1 MQSEQ
6 AARYRAIVERFDT
19 IARASLETE
28 AQVADLCAGMD
39 VSQRTVARAFRAIR
53 GTTPVRYL
61 QALRLNEA
69 RRVLM
74 AQHAPGSVT
83 EVATRFG
90 FRELGRFAG
99 EYRAT
104 FGESPSETL
113 RRQCRASEKR
123 CGIERN

>member
-1 MQSEQ
+1 MRSQQ
-6 AARYRAIVERFDT
+6 AVRYRAIVERFDT
-19 IARASLETE
+19 IARANLETE

-39 VSQRTVARAFRAIR
+39 VSQRTVARAFRAVR

-61 QALRLNEA
+61 HSLRLNEA
-69 RRVLM
+69 RRVLL

-113 RRQCRASEKR
+113 RRHSQASDHR
-123 CGIERN
+123 RGVERN